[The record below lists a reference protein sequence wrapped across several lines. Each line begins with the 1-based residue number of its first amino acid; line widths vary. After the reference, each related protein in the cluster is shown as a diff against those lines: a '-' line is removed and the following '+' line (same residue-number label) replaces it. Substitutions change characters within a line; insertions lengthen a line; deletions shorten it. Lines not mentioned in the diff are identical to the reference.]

1 MNLRQSLYNTRIDM
15 EDIAE
20 GGTQT
25 TPNLEKT
32 SIPSH
37 PPKAAPELS
46 ETGCQVT
53 PSLKQPVLQQT
64 VEEQSQEMIESEDQ
78 QISVTQDSIKVSKL
92 QATVKQCVIST
103 LPYSPLVNTPSSS
116 NRKDKSKESQDH
128 FEGKHGN
135 DELAIPQYEKNKSKG
150 LVDSFTEVDLE
161 DFGEENDSSDVEDM
175 NISGRK
181 NPSPLQEEIRDL
193 DVVSEGDNE
202 DEKSNNDKEDELDEQ
217 VDGNEYEDLNHIGK
231 EHLIVDE
238 FDDKEDPDQSV
249 TSVDYTDKN
258 CNDDKEE
265 EVDVEQEH
273 QMDVNS
279 PTISGP
285 VRPMMEPKV
294 RVLPNS
300 KERKEMRQATLVRY
314 LGIQDTRYR

>member
-1 MNLRQSLYNTRIDM
+1 M
-15 EDIAE
+15 
-20 GGTQT
+20 
-25 TPNLEKT
+25 
-32 SIPSH
+32 
-37 PPKAAPELS
+37 
-46 ETGCQVT
+46 
-53 PSLKQPVLQQT
+53 
-64 VEEQSQEMIESEDQ
+64 
-78 QISVTQDSIKVSKL
+78 
-92 QATVKQCVIST
+92 
-103 LPYSPLVNTPSSS
+103 PYSPLVNTPSSS

-150 LVDSFTEVDLE
+150 LVDSFTEIDLE

-217 VDGNEYEDLNHIGK
+217 VDGNEYENLNHIGK
-231 EHLIVDE
+231 EHLI
-238 FDDKEDPDQSV
+238 EDPDQSV